1 MPKQASIS
9 SFFKPKNVTGNATS
23 AAEKSP
29 KKLTPKKLTPKT
41 INGNPAKKSKIKP
54 EVKADE
60 KENVNKRI
68 QDIEI
73 KSDED
78 SDDEIGKPKVS
89 KGRRAKFLD
98 SSDSET
104 EKPAKKKQKM
114 DKKIKEELSQRLMF
128 RLLPSGRSFTVA
140 FFRFLD

>member
-23 AAEKSP
+23 TSAAEKSP
-29 KKLTPKKLTPKT
+29 KKLTPKKLTPKKL
-41 INGNPAKKSKIKP
+41 NGKQAKKSKIKT

-68 QDIEI
+68 QNIEI
-73 KSDED
+73 K
-78 SDDEIGKPKVS
+78 SDDEIGKPKAA
-89 KGRRAKFLD
+89 KDRRAKFLD

-104 EKPAKKKQKM
+104 EKPAKKK
-114 DKKIKEELSQRLMF
+114 
-128 RLLPSGRSFTVA
+128 
-140 FFRFLD
+140 